1 MTSLKELR
9 LLKKLTQA
17 TLAERVG
24 TSQPQI
30 RRLEQGERRMTT
42 EWAEKLAPH
51 LGVDAVDLLFPDRLK
66 KPKPAPVAA
75 PPAPSLDPEDGILPD
90 IMPDSLPGALHED
103 APADPSASEGASGG
117 PLVIRGD
124 VAAGLWMEAGLFEAE
139 TIGESTLTGGD
150 RRFPL
155 GLQYLLRIKGESMNR
170 IARDGDLVL
179 CLDFAGAGNEIRS
192 GDMVIV
198 ERSRDGGHTIE
209 RTAKRAM
216 HRAGGIELHPESDDP
231 RFQEP
236 IIFDEYSEEASEVRI
251 LAKVLSV
258 IRQIQ

>member
-1 MTSLKELR
+1 MTTLKELR

-17 TLAERVG
+17 TLAEKVG

-51 LGVDAVDLLFPDRLK
+51 LGVDPVDLLFPDRLK
-66 KPKPAPVAA
+66 KPKPAPVVT
-75 PPAPSLDPEDGILPD
+75 PPAPSIDPEDGVLPD
-90 IMPDSLPGALHED
+90 IMPDSLQED
-103 APADPSASEGASGG
+103 APSDSALSEGAVGG
-117 PLVIRGD
+117 SLMIRGD

-139 TIGESTLTGGD
+139 TVGESTLTGGD

-179 CLDFAGAGNEIRS
+179 CLDYAGAGNEIRS

-209 RTAKRAM
+209 RTAKRAVR
-216 HRAGGIELHPESDDP
+216 HVGGVELHPESDDP

-258 IRQIQ
+258 IRQIE

>member
-42 EWAEKLAPH
+42 DWAEKLAPH
-51 LGVDAVDLLFPDRLK
+51 LGVDPVDLLFPDRLK

-75 PPAPSLDPEDGILPD
+75 PPVPSLDPEDGVLPD
-90 IMPDSLPGALHED
+90 IMPDTPRED
-103 APADPSASEGASGG
+103 APSGTASSG
-117 PLVIRGD
+117 PLMIRGD

-139 TIGESTLTGGD
+139 TVGESTLTGGD

-209 RTAKRAM
+209 RTAKRAV
-216 HRAGGIELHPESDDP
+216 RRTGGIELHPESDDP

-258 IRQIQ
+258 IRQIEQ